1 MRLKGGKIVP
11 RIEGALQSDL
21 RAARAK
27 GLIGVV
33 PQADIMLSCLTPRDI
48 LTHSAFTRLPSNW
61 PSERKY
67 ARVEATLRIL
77 GLNKCQ
83 HNAVGDENVRGIS
96 GGEKK
101 RVSVGIELVNAPSLL
116 ILDGQSKKNLTHP
129 LQHLALSLSLFQS
142 RVSATLAPSAP
153 TAAAAARLLL
163 TACC

>member
-1 MRLKGGKIVP
+1 MRLKAGKIVP

-48 LTHSAFTRLPSNW
+48 LTHSAFTRLPSDW
-61 PSERKY
+61 PAARKY
-67 ARVEATLRIL
+67 ARVEATLTIL

-116 ILDGQSKKNLTHP
+116 ILDGQSKNLTP
-129 LQHLALSLSLFQS
+129 TAHLALSLAFSVKS
-142 RVSATLAPSAP
+142 SAP
-153 TAAAAARLLL
+153 LLHRRHPL
-163 TACC
+163 PPPRAWC